1 MNQLTGRV
9 SSNFLLTGRNEM
21 GENFRLFE
29 QVIEPA
35 RSVFFHLRVMPFSVE
50 SHFWCLVLFGRCQR
64 RYLFWTGG
72 IAFRVMSGC
81 FYFDLG
87 SWVFRLLYN
96 SIVALVI
103 RSGFALLVCV
113 IVGIIIIIFVVV
125 FIFLIVSI
133 FNVFLTFIRAR
144 TVFLGRIYWSLK
156 STQEYKCKITTQTKF

>member
-1 MNQLTGRV
+1 
-9 SSNFLLTGRNEM
+9 M

-72 IAFRVMSGC
+72 IAFRVVSGC
-81 FYFDLG
+81 FYFDFG
-87 SWVFRLLYN
+87 SCVFRLLYN

-133 FNVFLTFIRAR
+133 FIVFLTFIRAR
-144 TVFLGRIYWSLK
+144 TGFLGRILVHLSRLK
-156 STQEYKCKITTQTKF
+156 SINAKLQHKQNFSLIN